1 MGYPSI
7 GSGKGSGV
15 AATLFQKKDGT
26 DAIFASTGAR
36 DAYFRTNPDELKKVG
51 NSPVGI
57 GSADA
62 ITAAYVYDKGKAN
75 WRAAL
80 SNLRG
85 KPGAKGKPGSGIEPS
100 LFSEGSIPK
109 WDSAKQELVDSG
121 LISPE
126 GGELMVAPSSILFG
140 NHSMSSS
147 VENVVFRNKHTDRIF
162 APVWQEV
169 APGQNTAH
177 LRAYNAKIEKV
188 VRVPLG
194 DIDVT
199 NPVNSGVTIDK
210 DEIFLGGEFVLSQP
224 ATGLML
230 EVFDNLDNELVWRQ
244 RLGDH
249 AAGKLAVTFKVP
261 FDVRKG
267 FSYDIKLLSED
278 GSDVVAKSNANTGF
292 SWTINRATWKDSAI
306 ATQDWV
312 NDLSLAK
319 SFAIEDG
326 KLKITFVD
334 GAIQE
339 LDLPAGTG
347 GGGSVVIPPLT
358 ADMVS
363 KAIDNGIAVD
373 GSSIKRLSD
382 GWWVIPETSTGI
394 TGRPRGTQGDL
405 TYFRQYTGGSHAVGM
420 IFGKSRAGEAS
431 MWVQYK
437 EGTKWTRWIPVTSS
451 ADLTGVTSDIAS
463 LKLGNAAAISRIE
476 RLETQVGK
484 IYAPSK
490 LLFDQEVDNL
500 IDSKLAAYDPPK
512 DPQIAQLQK
521 ELDDLKSRLPG
532 TVTPTGGG
540 GKPVTKPEI
549 TAMFTNNIPSSLT
562 DNSPVTSTTGEARLT
577 RAASTS
583 LRLWVLVEN
592 DNDEADRVKG
602 ISVNKGMEAVWQ
614 SRDIV
619 IGGKKYRAFYSAGAY
634 TETEVSVKVNFEVL

>member
-7 GSGKGSGV
+7 GSGRGSGV

-36 DAYFRTNPDELKKVG
+36 DAYFRTNPDELKKIG

-57 GSADA
+57 GSANA

-126 GGELMVAPSSILFG
+126 SGELMVAPSSILFG

-147 VENVVFRNKHTDRIF
+147 VENVVFRNKHTHRVY

-169 APGQNTAH
+169 APGQKTAY
-177 LRAYNAKIEKV
+177 LRAYDANIEKV
-188 VRVPLG
+188 VRVPAG
-194 DIDVT
+194 DIDVI

-210 DEIFLGGEFVLSQP
+210 DEIFLGGEFILSQP
-224 ATGLML
+224 ATKLML
-230 EVFDNLDNELVWRQ
+230 EVFDTLDGELVWRQ

-249 AAGKLAVTFKVP
+249 SAGSLTVTFKVP

-292 SWTINRATWKDSAI
+292 SWTISRATWKDSAI

-312 NDLSLAK
+312 NDLSLAE
-319 SFAIEDG
+319 SFDIEDG
-326 KLKITFVD
+326 KLKITFTD
-334 GAIQE
+334 GAVQALE
-339 LDLPAGTG
+339 LPAGT

-363 KAIDNGIAVD
+363 KAIDHGVVTN
-373 GSSIKRLSD
+373 GSSIKGLAD
-382 GWWVIPETSTGI
+382 GWWVIPASATQI
-394 TGRPRGTQGDL
+394 TGRPSGSQGDL
-405 TYFRQYTGGSHAVGM
+405 TYFKQSV
-420 IFGKSRAGEAS
+420 GKSYTVAMAFGTDKNGAS
-431 MWVQYK
+431 AMWVKYK
-437 EGTKWTRWIPVTSS
+437 NVGDWTSWLPITGSE
-451 ADLTGVTSDIAS
+451 DLTVIQSDLAA
-463 LKLGNAAAISRIE
+463 LKIGDAAAISRIE
-476 RLETQVGK
+476 RLETQIGK

-490 LLFDQEVDNL
+490 VLFDSEANTL
-500 IDSKLAAYDPPK
+500 IDAKLSTYVPPK
-512 DPQIAQLQK
+512 DPQIAQLQQ
-521 ELDDLKSRLPG
+521 ELDELKRRLP
-532 TVTPTGGG
+532 VTPGGG
-540 GKPVTKPEI
+540 GVLPVTKPEI
-549 TAMFTNNIPSSLT
+549 TVMFTNRIPSSIT
-562 DNSPVTSTTGEARLT
+562 DNSPVSSTTGEVRMT
-577 RAASTS
+577 RTDSTP

-634 TETEVSVKVNFEVL
+634 TETEVSVQVNFEGLS

>member
-7 GSGKGSGV
+7 GSGRGSGV

-36 DAYFRTNPDELKKVG
+36 DAYFRTNPDELKKIG

-57 GSADA
+57 GTADA

-126 GGELMVAPSSILFG
+126 SGELMVAPSSILFG

-147 VENVVFRNKHTDRIF
+147 VENVVFRNKHTHRVY

-169 APGQNTAH
+169 APGQKTAY
-177 LRAYNAKIEKV
+177 LRAYDANIEKV
-188 VRVPLG
+188 VRVPAG
-194 DIDVT
+194 DIDVI

-210 DEIFLGGEFVLSQP
+210 DEIFLGGEFILSQP
-224 ATGLML
+224 ATKLML
-230 EVFDNLDNELVWRQ
+230 EVFDTLDGELVWRQ

-249 AAGKLAVTFKVP
+249 SAGSLTVTFKVP

-292 SWTINRATWKDSAI
+292 SWTISRATWKDSAI

-312 NDLSLAK
+312 NDLSLAE
-319 SFAIEDG
+319 SFDIEDG
-326 KLKITFVD
+326 KLKITFTD
-334 GAIQE
+334 GAVQALE
-339 LDLPAGTG
+339 LPAGT

-363 KAIDNGIAVD
+363 KAIDHGVVTN
-373 GSSIKRLSD
+373 GSSIKGLAD
-382 GWWVIPETSTGI
+382 GWWVIPASATQI
-394 TGRPRGTQGDL
+394 TGRPSGSQGDL
-405 TYFRQYTGGSHAVGM
+405 TYFKQSV
-420 IFGKSRAGEAS
+420 GKSYTVAMAFGTDKNGAS
-431 MWVQYK
+431 AMWVKYK
-437 EGTKWTRWIPVTSS
+437 NVGDWTSWLPITGSE
-451 ADLTGVTSDIAS
+451 DLTVIQSDLAA
-463 LKLGNAAAISRIE
+463 LKIGDAAAISRIE
-476 RLETQVGK
+476 RLETQIGK

-490 LLFDQEVDNL
+490 VLFDSEANTL
-500 IDSKLAAYDPPK
+500 IDAKLSTYVPPK
-512 DPQIAQLQK
+512 DPQIAQLQQ
-521 ELDDLKSRLPG
+521 ELDELKRRLP
-532 TVTPTGGG
+532 VTPGGG
-540 GKPVTKPEI
+540 GVLPVTKPEI
-549 TAMFTNNIPSSLT
+549 TVMFTNRIPSSIT
-562 DNSPVTSTTGEARLT
+562 DNSPVSSTTGEVRMT
-577 RAASTS
+577 RTDSTP

-634 TETEVSVKVNFEVL
+634 TETEVSVQVNFEGLS

>member
-7 GSGKGSGV
+7 GSGRGSGV

-36 DAYFRTNPDELKKVG
+36 DAYFRTNPDELKKIG

-57 GSADA
+57 GSANA
-62 ITAAYVYDKGKAN
+62 ITAAYVYDKGKAK

-126 GGELMVAPSSILFG
+126 SGELMVAPSSILFG

-147 VENVVFRNKHTDRIF
+147 VENVVFRNKHTHRVY

-169 APGQNTAH
+169 APGQKTAY
-177 LRAYNAKIEKV
+177 LRAYDANIEKV
-188 VRVPLG
+188 VRVPAG
-194 DIDVT
+194 DIDVI

-210 DEIFLGGEFVLSQP
+210 DEIFLGGEFILSQP
-224 ATGLML
+224 ATKLML
-230 EVFDNLDNELVWRQ
+230 EVFDTLDGELVWRQ

-249 AAGKLAVTFKVP
+249 SAGSLTVTFKVP

-292 SWTINRATWKDSAI
+292 SWTISRATWKDSAI

-312 NDLSLAK
+312 NDLSLAE
-319 SFAIEDG
+319 SFDIEDG
-326 KLKITFVD
+326 KLKITFTD
-334 GAIQE
+334 GAVQALE
-339 LDLPAGTG
+339 LPAGT

-363 KAIDNGIAVD
+363 KAIDHGVVTN
-373 GSSIKRLSD
+373 GSSIKGLAD
-382 GWWVIPETSTGI
+382 GWWVIPASATQI
-394 TGRPRGTQGDL
+394 TGRPSGSQGDL
-405 TYFRQYTGGSHAVGM
+405 TYFKQSV
-420 IFGKSRAGEAS
+420 GKSYTVAMAFGTDKNGAS
-431 MWVQYK
+431 AMWVKYK
-437 EGTKWTRWIPVTSS
+437 NVGDWTSWLPITGSE
-451 ADLTGVTSDIAS
+451 DLTVIQSDLAA
-463 LKLGNAAAISRIE
+463 LKIGDAAAISRIE
-476 RLETQVGK
+476 RLETQIGK

-490 LLFDQEVDNL
+490 VLFDSEANTL
-500 IDSKLAAYDPPK
+500 IDAKLSTYVPPK
-512 DPQIAQLQK
+512 DPQIAQLQQ
-521 ELDDLKSRLPG
+521 ELDELKRRLP
-532 TVTPTGGG
+532 VTPGGG
-540 GKPVTKPEI
+540 GVLPVTKPEI
-549 TAMFTNNIPSSLT
+549 TVMFTNRIPSSIT
-562 DNSPVTSTTGEARLT
+562 DNSPVSSTTGEVRMT
-577 RAASTS
+577 RTDSTP

-634 TETEVSVKVNFEVL
+634 TETEVSVQVNFEGLS

>member
-1 MGYPSI
+1 MGYPQI

-36 DAYFRTNPDELKKVG
+36 DAYFRTNPDELKKIG

-62 ITAAYVYDKGKAN
+62 ITAAYVYDKGKAK

-126 GGELMVAPSSILFG
+126 DGELMVAPSSILFG
-140 NHSMSSS
+140 NHAMSSS
-147 VENVVFRNKHTDRIF
+147 VENVVFRNKHTGRIY

-169 APGQNTAH
+169 APGQKTAY
-177 LRAYNAKIEKV
+177 LRAYDANIEKV
-188 VRVPLG
+188 VRVPTG

-199 NPVNSGVTIDK
+199 NPVNLGVTIDK
-210 DEIFLGGEFVLSQP
+210 DEIFLGGEFILSQP
-224 ATGLML
+224 ATKLML
-230 EVFDNLDNELVWRQ
+230 KVFDNIDGELVWRQ

-249 AAGKLAVTFKVP
+249 SAGTLAVTFKVP

-267 FSYDIKLLSED
+267 SSYDIKLLSED

-319 SFAIEDG
+319 SFAIENG

-347 GGGSVVIPPLT
+347 GGSVVIPPLT

-363 KAIDNGIAVD
+363 KAIDNGVATN
-373 GSSIKRLSD
+373 GSSIKSLSD
-382 GWWVIPETSTGI
+382 GWWVIPETLTGVS
-394 TGRPRGTQGDL
+394 GRPRGSQGDL
-405 TYFRQYTGGSHAVGM
+405 IYFRQYTGGDHGVGM
-420 IFGKSRAGEAS
+420 IFGKDRAGAS
-431 MWVQYK
+431 AMWIQYK
-437 EGTKWTRWIPVTSS
+437 DGTKWTRWLPVTSS
-451 ADLTGVTSDIAS
+451 ADLTAIQSDLAA
-463 LKLGNAAAISRIE
+463 LKLGDAAAVSRIE

-500 IDSKLAAYDPPK
+500 IDSKLSAYVPPK

-540 GKPVTKPEI
+540 GKTVTKPEI
-549 TAMFTNNIPSSLT
+549 TVMFTNSIPSSLT
-562 DNSPVTSTTGEARLT
+562 DNSPATSTTGEARLT
-577 RAASTS
+577 RVASTS

>member
-1 MGYPSI
+1 MGYPQI

-36 DAYFRTNPDELKKVG
+36 DAYFRTNPDELKKIG

-57 GSADA
+57 GSANA
-62 ITAAYVYDKGKAN
+62 ITAAYVYDKGKAK
-75 WRAAL
+75 WRATL

-85 KPGAKGKPGSGIEPS
+85 KPGAKGKPGSGIDPS

-126 GGELMVAPSSILFG
+126 DGELMVAPSSILFG

-147 VENVVFRNKHTDRIF
+147 VENVVFRNKHTGRIY

-169 APGQNTAH
+169 ASGQKTAY
-177 LRAYNAKIEKV
+177 LRAYDANIEKV
-188 VRVPLG
+188 VRVPAG

-199 NPVNSGVTIDK
+199 NPVNLGVTIDK
-210 DEIFLGGEFVLSQP
+210 DEIFLGGEFILSQP
-224 ATGLML
+224 ATKLML
-230 EVFDNLDNELVWRQ
+230 EVFDTIDGELVWKQ

-249 AAGKLAVTFKVP
+249 SAGSLTVTFKVP

-278 GSDVVAKSNANTGF
+278 GSDVIAKSNANTGF

-312 NDLSLAK
+312 NGLSLAE
-319 SFAIEDG
+319 SFDIEDG
-326 KLKITFVD
+326 KLKITFTD
-334 GAIQE
+334 GAVQALE
-339 LDLPAGTG
+339 LPAGTG

-363 KAIDNGIAVD
+363 KAIDHGEATNGA
-373 GSSIKRLSD
+373 SIKGLAD
-382 GWWVIPETSTGI
+382 GWWVIPASATQI
-394 TGRPRGTQGDL
+394 TGRPSGSQGDL
-405 TYFRQYTGGSHAVGM
+405 TYFKQSV
-420 IFGKSRAGEAS
+420 GKSYTVAMAFGTDKNGAS
-431 MWVQYK
+431 AMWIKYK
-437 EGTKWTRWIPVTSS
+437 NVGDWTSWLPITSS
-451 ADLTGVTSDIAS
+451 EDLTVIQSDLAA
-463 LKLGNAAAISRIE
+463 LKIGDAAAISRIE
-476 RLETQVGK
+476 RLETQIGK

-490 LLFDQEVDNL
+490 ALFDSEANTL
-500 IDSKLAAYDPPK
+500 IDAKLAAYVPTK
-512 DPQIAQLQK
+512 DPQIAQLQQ
-521 ELDDLKSRLPG
+521 ELDELKRRLP
-532 TVTPTGGG
+532 VTPGGG
-540 GKPVTKPEI
+540 GVLPVAKPEI
-549 TAMFTNNIPSSLT
+549 TVMFTNRIPSSIT
-562 DNSPVTSTTGEARLT
+562 DDSPVSSTTGEVRMT
-577 RAASTS
+577 RADSTP
-583 LRLWVLVEN
+583 LRLWVLVGNE
-592 DNDEADRVKG
+592 NDEADRVKG

-619 IGGKKYRAFYSAGAY
+619 IGGNKYRAFYSAGAY
-634 TETEVSVKVNFEVL
+634 TETEVLVQVNFEGLS

>member
-1 MGYPSI
+1 MGYPPV
-7 GSGKGSGV
+7 GTGRGGGV
-15 AATLFQKKDGT
+15 AATIFQKKDGT

-51 NSPVGI
+51 NAPVGI
-57 GSADA
+57 GSANA
-62 ITAAYVYDKGKAN
+62 ITAAYVYDKGKN
-75 WRAAL
+75 KWRAAL

-126 GGELMVAPSSILFG
+126 SGELMVAPSSILFG

-147 VENVVFRNKHTDRIF
+147 VENVVFRNKHTHRVY

-169 APGQNTAH
+169 APGQVTAY
-177 LRAYNAKIEKV
+177 LRAYSANIEKV
-188 VRVPLG
+188 VRVPAG

-199 NPVNSGVTIDK
+199 NPVNAGVTIDK
-210 DEIFLGGEFVLSQP
+210 DEIFLGGEFILSQP
-224 ATGLML
+224 ATKLML
-230 EVFDNLDNELVWRQ
+230 EVFDTIDGELVWRQ

-249 AAGKLAVTFKVP
+249 SAGSLTVTFKVP

-292 SWTINRATWKDSAI
+292 SWTISRATWKDSAI

-319 SFAIEDG
+319 AFAIEDG
-326 KLKITFVD
+326 RLKITFVD

-347 GGGSVVIPPLT
+347 GGSVVIPPLT

-363 KAIDNGIAVD
+363 KAIDHGVVTN
-373 GSSIKRLSD
+373 GSSIKGLAD
-382 GWWVIPETSTGI
+382 GWWVIPASATQI
-394 TGRPRGTQGDL
+394 TGRPSGSQGDL
-405 TYFRQYTGGSHAVGM
+405 TYFKQSV
-420 IFGKSRAGEAS
+420 GKSYTVAMAFGTDKNGAS
-431 MWVQYK
+431 AMWVKYK
-437 EGTKWTRWIPVTSS
+437 NVGDWTSWLPITGSE
-451 ADLTGVTSDIAS
+451 DLTVIQSDLAA
-463 LKLGNAAAISRIE
+463 LKIGNAAAISRIE
-476 RLETQVGK
+476 RLETQIGK

-490 LLFDQEVDNL
+490 VLFDSEANTL
-500 IDSKLAAYDPPK
+500 IDAKLSTYVPPK
-512 DPQIAQLQK
+512 DSQIAQLQQ
-521 ELDDLKSRLPG
+521 ELDELKRRLP
-532 TVTPTGGG
+532 VTPGGG
-540 GKPVTKPEI
+540 SVLPATKPEI
-549 TAMFTNNIPSSLT
+549 TVMFTNRIPSSIT
-562 DNSPVTSTTGEARLT
+562 DNSPVSSTTGEVRMT
-577 RAASTS
+577 RADSTP

-634 TETEVSVKVNFEVL
+634 TETEVSVQVNFEGLS